1 MKRTS
6 SADSDR
12 APTVDSQRL
21 VRLSKRVSVQRC
33 ARLLRRVSQMSPAE
47 MVQRGG
53 QLLRGHGRAAL
64 LPPASFEV
72 ERALADIGERFFIAG
87 ARQNEAVTWLDI
99 HAPGA
104 ARRVREQ
111 AATLR
116 RGGVEVFGRSIPL
129 FDGIDWNA
137 DPRSGWRWPERPLDE
152 ASAVAATRSATAAS
166 ALVGIDV
173 KSVWE
178 LNRHQFLATLGCAAW
193 FDRGAGHDDFAAA
206 LIDAWIAQN
215 RSGVGVNWA
224 SPLEIGLRSISWLW
238 AMGFLLAAPMVA
250 NERKVRWIRSLAQ
263 HYQALKG
270 RLSLHTDRTN
280 HLIGETTA
288 LWMLA
293 AAMPGLPGA
302 DRQRERATGVLAV
315 EIERQVTADG
325 VSREQSIGYHCF
337 VVDMYVQVVA
347 LARRL
352 AIALPAVI
360 ETRLESMLDFLS
372 RVLGPAGDMPQIGDG
387 DDGRALPF
395 PAPLSAR
402 ERGEAL
408 LAVGAHLFDRP
419 EWMPRRGESSDL
431 VYWLLGREAADAAP
445 ARRREPVDS
454 GSTVLREGGYCF
466 LDAISETG
474 QSRQLVFDVGGLGYL
489 PNAAHEHADALSI
502 LARVNGTL
510 VLGDP
515 GTGTYT
521 GSAAIRDRF
530 RGTAAHNTVTVDDLD
545 QADMLDTF
553 KWVNPVRSEL
563 IAWNSTDEFDY
574 VAARHGGY
582 RRLRRPVDH
591 RRDVLFVRPDYWTV
605 VDRIEGSGDHR
616 IVRRFH
622 FPPGIE
628 LTRRDGTTVDAVS
641 RRSGDGVRL
650 VFPDESRER
659 AGVMRIEPS
668 LWSASY
674 GRWDAAR
681 CLAVENAG
689 AAPWSLPML
698 IVPLEAG
705 ESRLRM
711 IDCAAGEGDAA
722 GQPATGS
729 LVCRTTG
736 WWGALWYE
744 DRVAI
749 APVGGRAAG
758 TTVLTFERRD
768 ESGRIARQFD
778 GATAVPPAR
787 NR

>member
-1 MKRTS
+1 
-6 SADSDR
+6 
-12 APTVDSQRL
+12 L
-21 VRLSKRVSVQRC
+21 CEGL
-33 ARLLRRVSQMSPAE
+33 
-47 MVQRGG
+47 
-53 QLLRGHGRAAL
+53 
-64 LPPASFEV
+64 
-72 ERALADIGERFFIAG
+72 
-87 ARQNEAVTWLDI
+87 
-99 HAPGA
+99 
-104 ARRVREQ
+104 
-111 AATLR
+111 
-116 RGGVEVFGRSIPL
+116 
-129 FDGIDWNA
+129 DWNA
-137 DPRSGWRWPERPLDE
+137 DPRSGWHWPERPLDE
-152 ASAVAATRSATAAS
+152 GSAVAATRAATAAN

-178 LNRHQFLATLGCAAW
+178 LNRHQFLVTLGCASW
-193 FDRGAGHDDFAAA
+193 FERAAGHDEFAIA
-206 LIDAWIAQN
+206 LIDGWIEQN
-215 RSGVGVNWA
+215 RGGVGVNWA

-238 AMGFLLAAPMVA
+238 SMGFLLAAPTIA
-250 NERKVRWIRSLAQ
+250 NELKVRWIRSLAQ

-270 RLSLHTDRTN
+270 RLSLHSDRTN

-302 DRQRERATGVLAV
+302 ERQRERASGILAV

-337 VVDMYVQVVA
+337 VIDMYVQVVA

-352 AIALPAVI
+352 AIALPPVI
-360 ETRLESMLDFLS
+360 ETRLTSMLDFLA
-372 RVLGPAGDMPQIGDG
+372 RVLGPAGEVPQIGDG

-395 PAPLSAR
+395 PASLGAR
-402 ERGEAL
+402 ERAEAL
-408 LAVGAHLFDRP
+408 LAVGAQLFGRP
-419 EWMPRRGESSDL
+419 QWSPRRGECSDL
-431 VYWLLGREAADAAP
+431 VYWLLGREAAAAVP
-445 ARRREPVDS
+445 ARSDERADTS
-454 GSTVLREGGYCF
+454 SIVLREGGYCF
-466 LDAISETG
+466 LDAVSETG

-563 IAWNSTDEFDY
+563 LAWSSTDEFDY

-605 VDRIEGSGDHR
+605 VDRIEGSGEHR

-641 RRSGDGVRL
+641 RRTGDGVRL

-659 AGVMRIEPS
+659 AATLRIEPS
-668 LWSASY
+668 LWSDRY

-681 CLAVENAG
+681 CVAVENAG
-689 AAPWSLPML
+689 AAPWNLPML

-705 ESRLRM
+705 DSRLRLV
-711 IDCAAGEGDAA
+711 DCSAGHGDAA
-722 GQPATGS
+722 DRSARGS

-749 APVGGRAAG
+749 APAKTRGATA
-758 TTVLTFERRD
+758 LTFERRD
-768 ESGRIARQFD
+768 ESGRIARRFD
-778 GATAVPPAR
+778 GATAIPPAGGR
-787 NR
+787 